1 MVVSATTIET
11 EGGEECPEQ
20 GCSDQCRCDN
30 GSDDDSGG
38 DGGEHFS
45 DGGAEN
51 RNCRNAMR
59 SLTSRHKCLGLV
71 QK

>member
-1 MVVSATTIET
+1 MPPPLRQMEGRSAQSKAVLISA
-11 EGGEECPEQ
+11 GDG
-20 GCSDQCRCDN
+20 D

-51 RNCRNAMR
+51 LNCRNAIR
-59 SLTSRHKCLGLV
+59 SLTSKHKCLWLA

>member
-1 MVVSATTIET
+1 MRQREGRSAQSKAVLTSA
-11 EGGEECPEQ
+11 GDDDGV
-20 GCSDQCRCDN
+20 G
-30 GSDDDSGG
+30 DDDSGG

-59 SLTSRHKCLGLV
+59 SLTSKHWCLWLV